1 MLKIE
6 DIYSF
11 FLKDTN
17 GSFMILAALTM
28 STLMGFVGLAVDVG
42 RTTDIKEN
50 VQAAVDASSG
60 ACAATWLTTKDA
72 SKAEDA
78 GRRFFAANLNPN
90 YSGGLLGTQNG
101 LQLRFNQGTESCD
114 ITVQGEVPTT
124 FSKVFGAKTL
134 SLTNVS
140 SSKIKGSSR
149 LTKLV
154 LILDKSGSNNLV
166 GATCNPEKFEQVK
179 MAAQNTVDRFFTF
192 RQSGGNSFL
201 GTVFYNSAVTSSAL
215 ESDAS
220 GSTASVSGAVA
231 EVCTWTKPASC
242 TRAFEQQIYGN
253 SGLAR
258 PGNNDFWLNC
268 LNNSLGAIIKA
279 DDLLKEKVSGQDNAL
294 EVLEIGVLVMS
305 NVPTHDADG
314 KISLNNAGGVSN
326 EQQLKDDMV
335 RACDDFKRAGVTR
348 TTNKTKIF
356 RLLYTVGYNSNAA
369 NPKFNFMR
377 QCASYPEMYYEADP
391 AKGAWDLP
399 NILEKISTEIRLIM
413 DGAQVTQ

>member
-1 MLKIE
+1 VTESTGLSLRMLKIE

-50 VQAAVDASSG
+50 VQAA
-60 ACAATWLTTKDA
+60 WLTTKDA

-166 GATCNPEKFEQVK
+166 GTTCNPEKFEQVK

-220 GSTASVSGAVA
+220 GPTASVSGAVA

-242 TRAFEQQIYGN
+242 T
-253 SGLAR
+253 
-258 PGNNDFWLNC
+258 PW
-268 LNNSLGAIIKA
+268 K
-279 DDLLKEKVSGQDNAL
+279 
-294 EVLEIGVLVMS
+294 
-305 NVPTHDADG
+305 
-314 KISLNNAGGVSN
+314 
-326 EQQLKDDMV
+326 
-335 RACDDFKRAGVTR
+335 
-348 TTNKTKIF
+348 
-356 RLLYTVGYNSNAA
+356 
-369 NPKFNFMR
+369 
-377 QCASYPEMYYEADP
+377 
-391 AKGAWDLP
+391 
-399 NILEKISTEIRLIM
+399 
-413 DGAQVTQ
+413 